1 MDTNVTQASKENSA
15 KICTELL
22 EVECGSYQENTP
34 ESQRQGMYCTYL
46 QARFKDSF

>member
-22 EVECGSYQENTP
+22 EVECGSCESNP
-34 ESQRQGMYCTYL
+34 ESQRQGTFVPIHRL
-46 QARFKDSF
+46 FLKDSF